1 MITRRTCEC
10 FAQSVE
16 RLKLT
21 THWKRIDF
29 DDTYDGLGEQLDD
42 ADDVLNDD
50 TFGGQATAPTTQ
62 AAVGKDFDFFG
73 QTAQVSSAIDQEHLR
88 YNRQHPPTLLSPAGV
103 ADPSRHASRP
113 VRTGYE
119 KYKEPGGVS
128 DLKVN
133 ASLWGVSAK
142 TTASAAEDAAP
153 PEQDYEEQETES
165 RARPASKK
173 MMSLEEVEAA
183 MLAQNKKRASGQGQI
198 AQAPASSGI
207 PGRLQEH
214 HIESGQLQVRP
225 LPALEQHATTVRQP
239 SPPEQGYPQPI
250 VHDDRSRIRPR
261 SWQPQPI
268 HDGVAQTPVPVPV
281 LQPRQILQNPNR
293 HPVQA
298 HHIPAM
304 AMPDS
309 QQPHQQRLPALQGPP
324 IPAGPLRHPLQGPYP
339 PQTVHLSDE
348 DRQAFLTEEAKRA
361 KRNHK
366 IYLLSRGNGLMTPQD
381 KNFITRIQLQQLVT
395 ATGNPNEQDRDT
407 ALADD
412 FYYRVHSHIRNGPRE
427 NPHQPLNHLAQTYL
441 FQAGGRAGGVNGRR
455 VQRGGDSHAQR
466 MEQQVQRAVEAAKLR
481 PKDKQLIIQGSL
493 GKISFSNAKTPKPL
507 LNIKRPESAPEANRP
522 SGFGGASSDR
532 RSQLYVAGT
541 SNRLTVLRQIERV
554 HTALMKM
561 EDHERR
567 MPPQPIETNDESMVQ
582 AHAEWAEEMQNLN
595 QKLWAELKVMEP
607 IVPKYV
613 LVFT

>member
-1 MITRRTCEC
+1 MICTG
-10 FAQSVE
+10 VE
-16 RLKLT
+16 WSKLT

-50 TFGGQATAPTTQ
+50 TFGGQMTAPTTQ

-73 QTAQVSSAIDQEHLR
+73 QTAQVSSAIDEEHLR
-88 YNRQHPPTLLSPAGV
+88 YNRRHPPISLPPAGV
-103 ADPSRHASRP
+103 ADPSRHAARP

-142 TTASAAEDAAP
+142 TTASAAEAAAP
-153 PEQDYEEQETES
+153 PEQDRDEQKAES
-165 RARPASKK
+165 RARPASRK

-183 MLAQNKKRASGQGQI
+183 MLAQNKKRASGQGQV
-198 AQAPASSGI
+198 AQAPAPSAI
-207 PGRLQEH
+207 LARPQDH
-214 HIESGQLQVRP
+214 DIESRQPQIRP
-225 LPALEQHATTVRQP
+225 LPAPEQHVTAARQP
-239 SPPEQGYPQPI
+239 SPPEQRHPQPI
-250 VHDDRSRIRPR
+250 AQDDQPRMVRPG

-268 HDGVAQTPVPVPV
+268 HVGVAQAPAPAPV

-298 HHIPAM
+298 HHVPAM
-304 AMPDS
+304 AMPD
-309 QQPHQQRLPALQGPP
+309 PQQRLSTLQGPP
-324 IPAGPLRHPLQGPYP
+324 IPTGPFRHPPQGPYP
-339 PQTVHLSDE
+339 QQTMHLSDE
-348 DRQAFLTEEAKRA
+348 ARQVLLMGEAKRA

-412 FYYRVHSHIRNGPRE
+412 FYYQVHSHIRKGPRE

-455 VQRGGDSHAQR
+455 FQRGGDSHAQR
-466 MEQQVQRAVEAAKLR
+466 MEQQVQRAVEAVKLR

-522 SGFGGASSDR
+522 SGFGRASSDR
-532 RSQLYVAGT
+532 RSQPYVAGT
-541 SNRLTVLRQIERV
+541 SNRLIVLRQIERV

-567 MPPQPIETNDESMVQ
+567 IPPQPIETNDESKAQ
-582 AHAEWAEEMQNLN
+582 AHADWAEEMQNLN

-607 IVPKYV
+607 IVPK
-613 LVFT
+613 